1 MSIDKI
7 RPEDYSVSTED
18 YTLDEICNRVDAV
31 IDKVDNALDE
41 QVGGQHYKKYAIQ
54 PAEYCQRNKLNSL
67 ESSII
72 KYATRHQDK
81 NGREDIEKII
91 HCAKLILEF
100 DYADKN

>member
-7 RPEDYSVSTED
+7 KPEDYSFATASQRI
-18 YTLDEICNRVDAV
+18 DEI
-31 IDKVDNALDE
+31 IDKADNALNE
-41 QVGGQHYKKYAIQ
+41 QVGGEHYKKYAIQ

-72 KYATRHQDK
+72 RYATRHQDK

-91 HCAKLILEF
+91 HCAKLILKF
-100 DYADKN
+100 DYAD

>member
-7 RPEDYSVSTED
+7 KPEDYSFATAGD
-18 YTLDEICNRVDAV
+18 YVEKMTN
-31 IDKVDNALDE
+31 KVDKALDV

-54 PAEYCQRNKLNSL
+54 PAEYCQRNRLNSL

-91 HCAKLILEF
+91 HCAKLLLELE
-100 DYADKN
+100 YADKD

>member
-7 RPEDYSVSTED
+7 KPEDYSFATASQRV
-18 YTLDEICNRVDAV
+18 DEI
-31 IDKVDNALDE
+31 IDKADNALNE
-41 QVGGQHYKKYAIQ
+41 QVGGEHYKKYAIQ

-72 KYATRHQDK
+72 RYATRHQDK

-91 HCAKLILEF
+91 HCAKLILKF
-100 DYADKN
+100 DYAD

>member
-7 RPEDYSVSTED
+7 RPEDYEGHGLDRVIVEKKSDST
-18 YTLDEICNRVDAV
+18 
-31 IDKVDNALDE
+31 ALDE
-41 QVGGQHYKKYAIQ
+41 QVGGEHYKKYAIQ

-72 KYATRHQDK
+72 RYATRHQDK

-91 HCAKLILEF
+91 HCAKLILKF
-100 DYADKN
+100 DYAD

>member
-7 RPEDYSVSTED
+7 KPEDYSFATASQRV
-18 YTLDEICNRVDAV
+18 DEI
-31 IDKVDNALDE
+31 IDKADNASNE
-41 QVGGQHYKKYAIQ
+41 QVGGEHYKKYAIQ

-72 KYATRHQDK
+72 RYATRHQDK

-91 HCAKLILEF
+91 HCAKLILKF
-100 DYADKN
+100 DYAD

>member
-7 RPEDYSVSTED
+7 KPEDYTFATASK
-18 YTLDEICNRVDAV
+18 RVDKI
-31 IDKVDNALDE
+31 IDKADNALNE
-41 QVGGQHYKKYAIQ
+41 QVGGEHYKKYAIQ

-72 KYATRHQDK
+72 RYATRHQDK

-91 HCAKLILEF
+91 HCAKLILKF
-100 DYADKN
+100 DYAD

>member
-7 RPEDYSVSTED
+7 KPEDYSFATASQRV
-18 YTLDEICNRVDAV
+18 DEI
-31 IDKVDNALDE
+31 IDKADNALNE
-41 QVGGQHYKKYAIQ
+41 QVGGEHYKKYAIQ

-72 KYATRHQDK
+72 RYATRHQDK

-91 HCAKLILEF
+91 HCAKLILKF
-100 DYADKN
+100 DYADKS

>member
-7 RPEDYSVSTED
+7 RPEDY
-18 YTLDEICNRVDAV
+18 YTDLPKTFGDNLA
-31 IDKVDNALDE
+31 DKDTQIQSANALDE
-41 QVGGQHYKKYAIQ
+41 QIGGQHYKKYAIQ

-67 ESSII
+67 ESNII

-100 DYADKN
+100 DYADKS

>member
-7 RPEDYSVSTED
+7 KPEDYSFATASQRV
-18 YTLDEICNRVDAV
+18 DEI
-31 IDKVDNALDE
+31 IDKADNALNE
-41 QVGGQHYKKYAIQ
+41 QVGGEHYKKYAIQ

-72 KYATRHQDK
+72 RYATRHQDK

-91 HCAKLILEF
+91 HCAKLILKF
-100 DYADKN
+100 DYANKS

>member
-7 RPEDYSVSTED
+7 KPEDYSFATASDCVEKMTE
-18 YTLDEICNRVDAV
+18 
-31 IDKVDNALDE
+31 KVDDALDV

-54 PAEYCQRNKLNSL
+54 PAEYCQRNRLNSL

-91 HCAKLILEF
+91 HCAKLILKF

>member
-7 RPEDYSVSTED
+7 KPEDYSFATASDYVEEMTE
-18 YTLDEICNRVDAV
+18 
-31 IDKVDNALDE
+31 KVDNALDE

-100 DYADKN
+100 DYADKS